1 MTFQKFR
8 EGMQSDNIEE
18 KLEFVKQVP
27 SVAKEMGK
35 EATISTLIPFLNGK
49 IVREGSFCRLVSG

>member
-1 MTFQKFR
+1 
-8 EGMQSDNIEE
+8 MQSDNIEE

-49 IVREGSFCRLVSG
+49 FAREGSFCRLVSG